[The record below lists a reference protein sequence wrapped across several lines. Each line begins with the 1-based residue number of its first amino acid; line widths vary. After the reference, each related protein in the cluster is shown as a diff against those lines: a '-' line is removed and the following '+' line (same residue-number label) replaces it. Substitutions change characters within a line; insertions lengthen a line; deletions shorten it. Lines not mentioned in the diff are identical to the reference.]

1 VNSDPRT
8 ASAGGAP
15 SFNPGL
21 DIHFPDDQLDLR
33 YGPGTFGP
41 KPEYRSLGSIRPS
54 LRDPNCT
61 GPDPVYAIAMD
72 VGHTEDLSEL
82 KKRMLL
88 FGIVIFAAGKLG
100 DEPVRSQGHVHAI
113 AQHCGWSTPELFE
126 IWQGRAIIYAQEESG
141 DDPGRCVA
149 IEAGPG
155 ERVVMTPG
163 WAHYVVN
170 ADTNSQLIFGACCD
184 RQYGFDYTKMRAH
197 HGLAWFPVFAADGDI
212 DWNANPN
219 YFASTL
225 ERRKARTYPELG
237 LSITLPIYESF
248 RLHPGSV
255 QWVSDPERFTALWRD
270 FQP

>member
-8 ASAGGAP
+8 ASVGGIP

-21 DIHFPDDQLDLR
+21 DIRFPDDQLDLR
-33 YGPGTFGP
+33 YGSGTFGP
-41 KPEYRSLGSIRPS
+41 KPEYRSLDSIRPS

-72 VGHTEDLSEL
+72 VGRTADLSEL

-88 FGIVIFAAGKLG
+88 FGVVICAAGKLG

-113 AQHCGWSTPELFE
+113 APHCGWSTPELFE
-126 IWQGRAIIYAQEESG
+126 IWQGQAIVYAQEQSG

-149 IEAGPG
+149 VEAGSG
-155 ERVVMTPG
+155 ERVVMPPG

-184 RQYGFDYTKMRAH
+184 CEHGFDYTQMRAH
-197 HGLAWFPVFAADGDI
+197 HGLAWFPVFGADGDI
-212 DWNANPN
+212 DWAPNPN
-219 YFASTL
+219 YFAFTL
-225 ERRKARTYPELG
+225 ERGKARNYSELG
-237 LSITLPIYESF
+237 LSTTLPIYESF
-248 RLHPGSV
+248 RVHPESI
-255 QWVSDPERFTALWRD
+255 QWVSDPKRFATVWRD